1 MFNDN
6 KIIITNNK
14 ISIFSYDELKEIN
27 TDYITIDNVCI
38 YGKFLRIEEMDEYF
52 IIICG
57 EIAKVVFDEENQ

>member
-6 KIIITNNK
+6 KIIITSNK

-27 TDYITIDNVCI
+27 TDYITIDNISI
-38 YGKFLRIEEMDEYF
+38 YGKFLRIEEMDEYY

-57 EIAKVVFDEENQ
+57 EFIKVVFNEE